1 MNVRHND
8 RCGLTLI
15 ELMVSVVTAV
25 VLVLALGSVLIF
37 TMQAWQRQQTLRNM
51 ENDAWVASQTLNMA
65 IREAQNTTAVTQGI
79 GRVYLGRKACYRANA
94 QLQYSATGSYLA
106 YDPNTNAPN
115 DVLALCQDHVTACS
129 FSLGTN
135 FSLTYNVVL
144 SDGNEQI
151 VLTNTVFFRN

>member
-1 MNVRHND
+1 MNGHPTRSGV
-8 RCGLTLI
+8 TLI
-15 ELMVSVVTAV
+15 ELMVGVVTAV
-25 VLVLALGSVLIF
+25 VLVLALGSVLTF

-51 ENDAWVASQTLNMA
+51 QNDAWVTSQTLNMA
-65 IREAQNTTAVTQGI
+65 IREAQNTTAVTQGV

-94 QLQYSATGSYLA
+94 QLQYSATGTYLA
-106 YDPNTNAPN
+106 YDPNTNAAN

-129 FSLGTN
+129 FTLGTN
-135 FSLTYNVVL
+135 FSLTYNLVL